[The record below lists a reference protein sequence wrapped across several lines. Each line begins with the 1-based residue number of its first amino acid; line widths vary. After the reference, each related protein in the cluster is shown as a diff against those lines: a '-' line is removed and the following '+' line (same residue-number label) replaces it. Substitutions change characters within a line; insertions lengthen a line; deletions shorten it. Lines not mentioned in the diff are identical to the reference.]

1 MQGLK
6 NQHLNSNTMFM
17 VSALWFNTSWNFHS
31 LLWWEINSRWCK
43 KFRHTGYNGASRNC
57 KQERLNERGK
67 DFCSKE
73 QEDWVKTGTS
83 CSEDVY
89 LSYLGILVILVIK
102 VALDLLYKSKL
113 NTNKKLIMTC
123 ILFHFLRIIVH
134 CLLNYIWL
142 TNKRDKAFLYKIL
155 QINHSPLNITTSTNI
170 QSQMIKARKAF
181 LFVYQKS
188 FLMLFKYTKIHLY
201 TILYSY
207 YNQWNK
213 FNNL

>member
-102 VALDLLYKSKL
+102 VALDLRPP
-113 NTNKKLIMTC
+113 MQ
-123 ILFHFLRIIVH
+123 
-134 CLLNYIWL
+134 CLCPYQVVLL
-142 TNKRDKAFLYKIL
+142 KRRFEHNSIDADPL
-155 QINHSPLNITTSTNI
+155 QPTALHG
-170 QSQMIKARKAF
+170 
-181 LFVYQKS
+181 
-188 FLMLFKYTKIHLY
+188 
-201 TILYSY
+201 
-207 YNQWNK
+207 
-213 FNNL
+213 

>member
-1 MQGLK
+1 MTI
-6 NQHLNSNTMFM
+6 NQILSIYTSINKSITFRFQSSDKIKFIFYDIEN
-17 VSALWFNTSWNFHS
+17 FN
-31 LLWWEINSRWCK
+31 
-43 KFRHTGYNGASRNC
+43 
-57 KQERLNERGK
+57 
-67 DFCSKE
+67 
-73 QEDWVKTGTS
+73 
-83 CSEDVY
+83 
-89 LSYLGILVILVIK
+89 
-102 VALDLLYKSKL
+102 LYSKL

-155 QINHSPLNITTSTNI
+155 QINHSPLNTTTSTNI

-181 LFVYQKS
+181 LFVYQKC

>member
-1 MQGLK
+1 MTI
-6 NQHLNSNTMFM
+6 NQILSIYTSINKSITFRFQSSNKIKFIFYDIEN
-17 VSALWFNTSWNFHS
+17 FN
-31 LLWWEINSRWCK
+31 
-43 KFRHTGYNGASRNC
+43 
-57 KQERLNERGK
+57 
-67 DFCSKE
+67 
-73 QEDWVKTGTS
+73 
-83 CSEDVY
+83 
-89 LSYLGILVILVIK
+89 
-102 VALDLLYKSKL
+102 LYSKL

-155 QINHSPLNITTSTNI
+155 QINHSPLNTTTSTNI

-207 YNQWNK
+207 YNQWHK

>member
-1 MQGLK
+1 MQSMTRMHHLLK
-6 NQHLNSNTMFM
+6 WLLIKFFQYIHRLINHLHSGFKVPTKSNSFSMN
-17 VSALWFNTSWNFHS
+17 
-31 LLWWEINSRWCK
+31 
-43 KFRHTGYNGASRNC
+43 
-57 KQERLNERGK
+57 
-67 DFCSKE
+67 
-73 QEDWVKTGTS
+73 
-83 CSEDVY
+83 
-89 LSYLGILVILVIK
+89 
-102 VALDLLYKSKL
+102 LYSKL

-181 LFVYQKS
+181 LLVYQKS

>member
-1 MQGLK
+1 MTI
-6 NQHLNSNTMFM
+6 NQILSIYTSINKSITFRFQSSDKIKFIFYDIEN
-17 VSALWFNTSWNFHS
+17 FN
-31 LLWWEINSRWCK
+31 
-43 KFRHTGYNGASRNC
+43 
-57 KQERLNERGK
+57 
-67 DFCSKE
+67 
-73 QEDWVKTGTS
+73 
-83 CSEDVY
+83 
-89 LSYLGILVILVIK
+89 
-102 VALDLLYKSKL
+102 LYSKL

-155 QINHSPLNITTSTNI
+155 QINHSPLNTTTSTNI

-201 TILYSY
+201 TILYSC

>member
-1 MQGLK
+1 MTI
-6 NQHLNSNTMFM
+6 NQILSIYTLINKSITFRFQSSDKIKFIFYDIEN
-17 VSALWFNTSWNFHS
+17 FN
-31 LLWWEINSRWCK
+31 
-43 KFRHTGYNGASRNC
+43 
-57 KQERLNERGK
+57 
-67 DFCSKE
+67 
-73 QEDWVKTGTS
+73 
-83 CSEDVY
+83 
-89 LSYLGILVILVIK
+89 
-102 VALDLLYKSKL
+102 LYSKL

-142 TNKRDKAFLYKIL
+142 TNKRDEAFLYKIL

>member
-1 MQGLK
+1 MFCKHTFTIKICTNEKINERCTGYIDTIIYINFSLLWYVYSTIQLFKLPMQGLK

-102 VALDLLYKSKL
+102 VALDLLYKQ
-113 NTNKKLIMTC
+113 NN
-123 ILFHFLRIIVH
+123 F
-134 CLLNYIWL
+134 
-142 TNKRDKAFLYKIL
+142 FLYSW
-155 QINHSPLNITTSTNI
+155 H
-170 QSQMIKARKAF
+170 
-181 LFVYQKS
+181 
-188 FLMLFKYTKIHLY
+188 
-201 TILYSY
+201 
-207 YNQWNK
+207 
-213 FNNL
+213 NL

>member
-1 MQGLK
+1 MTI
-6 NQHLNSNTMFM
+6 NQILSIYTSINKSITFRFQSSDKIKFIFYDIEN
-17 VSALWFNTSWNFHS
+17 FN
-31 LLWWEINSRWCK
+31 
-43 KFRHTGYNGASRNC
+43 
-57 KQERLNERGK
+57 
-67 DFCSKE
+67 
-73 QEDWVKTGTS
+73 
-83 CSEDVY
+83 
-89 LSYLGILVILVIK
+89 
-102 VALDLLYKSKL
+102 LYSKL

-123 ILFHFLRIIVH
+123 ILFHFLWIIVH

-201 TILYSY
+201 TILYSC

>member
-1 MQGLK
+1 MQSMTRMHHLLK
-6 NQHLNSNTMFM
+6 WLLIKFFQYIHRLINQLHSGFKVPTKWNSF
-17 VSALWFNTSWNFHS
+17 SIILKTS
-31 LLWWEINSRWCK
+31 IYIQNS
-43 KFRHTGYNGASRNC
+43 T
-57 KQERLNERGK
+57 Q
-67 DFCSKE
+67 
-73 QEDWVKTGTS
+73 
-83 CSEDVY
+83 
-89 LSYLGILVILVIK
+89 I
-102 VALDLLYKSKL
+102 
-113 NTNKKLIMTC
+113 KKLIMTC

-142 TNKRDKAFLYKIL
+142 TNKRDKSFLYKIL

-181 LFVYQKS
+181 LLVYQKS

>member
-1 MQGLK
+1 MRHLLK
-6 NQHLNSNTMFM
+6 WLLIKFFQYIHRLINQLHSGFKVPTKSKFIFYDIEN
-17 VSALWFNTSWNFHS
+17 FN
-31 LLWWEINSRWCK
+31 
-43 KFRHTGYNGASRNC
+43 
-57 KQERLNERGK
+57 
-67 DFCSKE
+67 
-73 QEDWVKTGTS
+73 
-83 CSEDVY
+83 
-89 LSYLGILVILVIK
+89 
-102 VALDLLYKSKL
+102 LYSKL

>member
-1 MQGLK
+1 MSSSK
-6 NQHLNSNTMFM
+6 VTINQILLIYTSINKSITFRFQSSDKMKFIFYNIEN
-17 VSALWFNTSWNFHS
+17 FN
-31 LLWWEINSRWCK
+31 
-43 KFRHTGYNGASRNC
+43 
-57 KQERLNERGK
+57 
-67 DFCSKE
+67 
-73 QEDWVKTGTS
+73 
-83 CSEDVY
+83 
-89 LSYLGILVILVIK
+89 
-102 VALDLLYKSKL
+102 LYSKL

-188 FLMLFKYTKIHLY
+188 FLILFKYTKIHLY

>member
-1 MQGLK
+1 MTI
-6 NQHLNSNTMFM
+6 NQILSIYTSINKSITFRFQSSDKIKFIFYDIEN
-17 VSALWFNTSWNFHS
+17 FN
-31 LLWWEINSRWCK
+31 
-43 KFRHTGYNGASRNC
+43 
-57 KQERLNERGK
+57 
-67 DFCSKE
+67 
-73 QEDWVKTGTS
+73 
-83 CSEDVY
+83 
-89 LSYLGILVILVIK
+89 
-102 VALDLLYKSKL
+102 LYSKL
-113 NTNKKLIMTC
+113 NTKKKLIMTC

>member
-1 MQGLK
+1 MTI
-6 NQHLNSNTMFM
+6 NQILSIYTSINKSITFRFQSSDKIKCIFYDIEN
-17 VSALWFNTSWNFHS
+17 FN
-31 LLWWEINSRWCK
+31 
-43 KFRHTGYNGASRNC
+43 
-57 KQERLNERGK
+57 
-67 DFCSKE
+67 
-73 QEDWVKTGTS
+73 
-83 CSEDVY
+83 
-89 LSYLGILVILVIK
+89 
-102 VALDLLYKSKL
+102 LYSKL

-142 TNKRDKAFLYKIL
+142 TNKRDKAFLYKIS
-155 QINHSPLNITTSTNI
+155 QINHSPLNTTTSTNI

>member
-1 MQGLK
+1 MTI
-6 NQHLNSNTMFM
+6 NQILSIYTSINKSITFRFQSSDKIKFIFCDIEN
-17 VSALWFNTSWNFHS
+17 FN
-31 LLWWEINSRWCK
+31 
-43 KFRHTGYNGASRNC
+43 
-57 KQERLNERGK
+57 
-67 DFCSKE
+67 
-73 QEDWVKTGTS
+73 
-83 CSEDVY
+83 
-89 LSYLGILVILVIK
+89 
-102 VALDLLYKSKL
+102 LYSKL